1 LTQRKDDIRD
11 SLQTITDQAIAELEA
26 VHAAREAGLAAS
38 RKLIQI
44 SSQSIR
50 AAHRGEFDEARKLSA
65 EAGRVLREALGR
77 LEDQPQVR
85 HSGFMMDG
93 EKEYAE
99 SALTVALISGSTLPS
114 FSDLGVS
121 VPAYLNGLAE
131 AASELRRSALDAI
144 RGEQPERADEL
155 LGFMDEA
162 MAVLTAIDFPD
173 AVTGGLRRTTD
184 QLRAVTERTRGDVTA
199 ALRQSALEKRMSAFE
214 RRLDQP

>member
-1 LTQRKDDIRD
+1 MSRQIEIRD
-11 SLQTITDQAIAELEA
+11 SLQAVADQAVAELEA

-38 RKLIQI
+38 RQLIQI
-44 SSQSIR
+44 SSRSIR
-50 AAHRGEFDEARKLSA
+50 AAHRGEFDEARALSA
-65 EAGRVLREALGR
+65 QAGQVLRDALAR
-77 LEDQPQVR
+77 LEAQPQVR
-85 HSGFMMDG
+85 HSGFMLDG

-99 SALTVALISGSTLPS
+99 SALTVALVSGSPLPS
-114 FSDLGVS
+114 FTDIGVS

-144 RGEQPERADEL
+144 RKEQPDRADEL

-199 ALRQSALEKRMSAFE
+199 ALRQSALEKRMAAFE
-214 RRLDQP
+214 RKLDEP